1 MKAEITAIFPTPI
14 YVVKFRNFTKQEI
27 KFVNKIKKDI
37 SKNIGNIVSSDNY
50 ILNNKSFNKIKK
62 ELLVHVNNYFN
73 SIIVPIN
80 NIKPYITQS
89 WLNYTDE
96 GQFHHSH
103 EHPNSIVSGV
113 LYINADKKND
123 QIKFYKRY
131 YPEIKI
137 NAKEYN
143 LFNSTSWNFKV
154 ETGDLI
160 LFPSGLT
167 HNVDSKV
174 GNNTRIS
181 LAFNT
186 FIKGKIGDNGQLTEL
201 II

>member
-14 YVVKFRNFTKQEI
+14 YVVKFRNFTNQEI
-27 KFVNKIKKDI
+27 KFANKIKKDI
-37 SKNIGNIVSSDNY
+37 SKNTGNIVSNDNY
-50 ILNNKSFNKIKK
+50 ILNNKSFKKIKE

-89 WLNYTDE
+89 WLNYTDK

-103 EHPNSIVSGV
+103 EHPNSIISGV
-113 LYINADKKND
+113 LYINADKNND
-123 QIKFYKRY
+123 QIKFYKKHF
-131 YPEIKI
+131 PEIKI

-174 GNNTRIS
+174 GDNTRIS

-186 FIKGKIGDNGQLTEL
+186 FIKGKIGDKYQLTEL

>member
-14 YVVKFRNFTKQEI
+14 YVVKFRNFTKEEI
-27 KFVNKIKKDI
+27 NFVNKIKKNV
-37 SKNIGNIVSSDNY
+37 SKNTGNIVSTDNY
-50 ILNNKSFNKIKK
+50 ILNNKSFKKIKE
-62 ELLVHVNNYFN
+62 ELLIHVNDYFN
-73 SIIVPIN
+73 SIIVPDN
-80 NIKPYITQS
+80 KIKPYITQS

-113 LYINADKKND
+113 LYINADKNND

-137 NAKEYN
+137 NSKQYN

-186 FIKGKIGDNGQLTEL
+186 FIKGKIGDNEQLTEL

>member
-14 YVVKFRNFTKQEI
+14 YITKFRNFTKEEI
-27 KFVNKIKKDI
+27 NFVNKIKKNV
-37 SKNIGNIVSSDNY
+37 SKNTGNIVSTDNY
-50 ILNNKSFNKIKK
+50 VLNNKIFNKIKK
-62 ELLVHVNNYFN
+62 ELLNYVNDYFN
-73 SIIVPIN
+73 SIIIPSN
-80 NIKPYITQS
+80 EIKPYITQS

-113 LYINADKKND
+113 LYINADKNND
-123 QIKFYKRY
+123 QIKFYKRH

-137 NAKEYN
+137 NSNQYN